1 LSDRKQT
8 GKFSLEIFLKP
19 SIYFNGGRKMI
30 RTFALIFGIV
40 YMLVGV
46 LGFVPGLAQHNADMK
61 PIMIETFHGKML
73 GLFPI
78 NVLHNVVHMAIGAW
92 GILASKSVSAS
103 RLFGKGLAVFFGLLA
118 ILGLIPG
125 TNTMFGL
132 VPIYGHDVWLHGLSA
147 LIAAYFGFVARESD

>member
-1 LSDRKQT
+1 
-8 GKFSLEIFLKP
+8 
-19 SIYFNGGRKMI
+19 
-30 RTFALIFGIV
+30 
-40 YMLVGV
+40 MLVGV